1 MANQKSGATRG
12 PGNES
17 NEPARVRN
25 LGGDNNL
32 TSGIKR
38 LAPETASTMASQV
51 QDVLDQQVAKG
62 AQIVSNVARSARR
75 AADDLDENPQ
85 VADLVRG
92 MANRLEEYSRTLER
106 QSVTDLYE
114 AATDFTR
121 RQPALVFGVAAIAG
135 FFTLRTLRSSQLD
148 SAPHI
153 PTRNRAGAQREKFHG
168 S

>member
-25 LGGDNNL
+25 LGDDNSL
-32 TSGIKR
+32 TSGSKR

-62 AQIVSNVARSARR
+62 AQIVSNVAQSARR

-121 RQPALVFGVAAIAG
+121 RQPALVFGMAALAG

-148 SAPHI
+148 PGPHS
-153 PTRNRAGAQREKFHG
+153 PTRNRAGAQREKIHG